1 MHFVLS
7 RYNHLQ
13 IQNIMII
20 FISSAKI
27 VCKVIRQRAREPC
40 VCPTYIAEFMFAPR
54 DLPTLVSAPSHL
66 VTGAHAQQAAQL
78 CPQVPCLVSAGPLV
92 PCSLSVHR
100 AVCPCVSSTGIMS
113 AVHTMVC
120 PWIPHVFSVSVSAPS
135 MPCVLPIPF
144 SRRGLCPR
152 TSRARFPLS
161 AQSRPHPAPFMA
173 LGP

>member
-1 MHFVLS
+1 MKSHS
-7 RYNHLQ
+7 PTRP
-13 IQNIMII
+13 
-20 FISSAKI
+20 
-27 VCKVIRQRAREPC
+27 RAVC
-40 VCPTYIAEFMFAPR
+40 VCPTYIAELMFAPR
-54 DLPTLVSAPSHL
+54 DLPTLVSALSHL

-100 AVCPCVSSTGIMS
+100 AVCPCVSSTGVVL

-135 MPCVLPIPF
+135 CPASFPSHFPEEV
-144 SRRGLCPR
+144 CPR
-152 TSRARFPLS
+152 TSRTRFPLS

>member
-1 MHFVLS
+1 MTFL
-7 RYNHLQ
+7 
-13 IQNIMII
+13 
-20 FISSAKI
+20 
-27 VCKVIRQRAREPC
+27 CKAIRQQAPEPS

-54 DLPTLVSAPSHL
+54 DLPTLVSVPSHL

-100 AVCPCVSSTGIMS
+100 AVCPCVSSTGVVL

-120 PWIPHVFSVSVSAPS
+120 PWIPHVFSVSASAPS

-144 SRRGLCPR
+144 SRRGPSKNVTGQIPTFRTIKTSSSAFHGPRPLAGPAPLCP
-152 TSRARFPLS
+152 PDY
-161 AQSRPHPAPFMA
+161 
-173 LGP
+173 